1 MGRKKKEI
9 SEEMVYELASIGCTY
24 DEMSRVLGIDK
35 AQLTRRFK
43 DVIEEGSEEGKMSL
57 RRKQLE
63 VAMSGDRTMLIWL
76 GKNLLNQS
84 DRVKSDLTSGGNTI
98 QPLSIN
104 VIDTATADALRKLT
118 AGDKP
123 SGN

>member
-1 MGRKKKEI
+1 
-9 SEEMVYELASIGCTY
+9 
-24 DEMSRVLGIDK
+24 MSRVLGIDK